1 VYAAI
6 QNERMESH
14 KKHMEGEGDEQSCGS
29 HEFGARRQ
37 SAAMLLWVL
46 DMLFS
51 FNSLAKIFFFLKK

>member
-1 VYAAI
+1 MPPSKMK
-6 QNERMESH
+6 EWSH
-14 KKHMEGEGDEQSCGS
+14 IRSIWREKEMSRVVVATNS
-29 HEFGARRQ
+29 FGARRQ